1 MSGSFED
8 IHVPPTL
15 VSFAV
20 TTDKTEDVVSP
31 EFKNVGNKV
40 VVLKPD
46 YDENGLPVIESLKNN
61 FDTITKLMREG
72 KVISCWTPGFGGIAE
87 GVYKMSL
94 GNNFGFTF
102 ENDLSLEELFN
113 YSYGSFVMEVVDEVA
128 DTKLIGTITDNG
140 KFTYDSEAIQ
150 TSELL
155 ALYENKLE
163 DIYACNISHTPNK
176 IKNESFEAKEWP
188 KATTKIAK
196 PKVLIPAF
204 PGTNCEYD
212 SAKAF
217 SAAGADPDIFIVNNL
232 NQESLKKSIAD
243 FAKEVKD
250 SRMIF
255 IPGGFSGGDE
265 PDGSAKFITS
275 FFRNDEV
282 KDAVT
287 DLLENREGLMA
298 GVCNGFQALI
308 KLGLVPYG
316 KICDPSEDAPTL
328 TYNEIHRHQSRV
340 VHTRISSNKSPWLS
354 QLKVGD
360 VINVVVS
367 NGEGRFIA
375 NEKDIEELAKNG
387 QIATQYVDLEGNA
400 TADIHFNLNNSM
412 NAIEGITSP
421 DGRVFGKMGHSERLA
436 SDLYK
441 NVPGNFDYK
450 MFESAVNYFN

>member
-20 TTDKTEDVVSP
+20 TCDRTEDVVSP
-31 EFKNVGNKV
+31 EFKSAGNKV

-46 YDENGLPVIESLKNN
+46 YDENGLPVIESLKKN
-61 FDTITKLMREG
+61 FGTVTKLMREG
-72 KVISCWTPGFGGIAE
+72 KVLSCWTPGFGGIAE
-87 GVYKMSL
+87 GVYKMALGNSL
-94 GNNFGFTF
+94 GISF
-102 ENDLSLEELFN
+102 ENDVSLEELFN
-113 YSYGSFVMEVVDEVA
+113 YSYGSFVMEVVDEVEN
-128 DTKLIGTITDNG
+128 TKLIGTITDNG
-140 KFTYDSEAIQ
+140 KFTYGDDVVE
-150 TSELL
+150 TKELL
-155 ALYENKLE
+155 PLYENKLE
-163 DIYACNISHTPNK
+163 DIYSCNISHTPNK
-176 IKNESFEAKEWP
+176 IKNECFEAKEWP
-188 KATTKIAK
+188 KAATKVAK

-217 SAAGADPDIFIVNNL
+217 SAAGADPEIFVVKNL
-232 NQESLKKSIAD
+232 NQDVLKQSIKDFSKLVEKSQ
-243 FAKEVKD
+243 
-250 SRMIF
+250 MIF

-265 PDGSAKFITS
+265 PDGSAKFITA

-282 KDAVT
+282 RNAVT
-287 DLLENREGLMA
+287 DLLDNREGLMA

-316 KICDPSEDAPTL
+316 KICDPNESAPTL

-375 NEKDIEELAKNG
+375 SESDIEKLAKNG

-412 NAIEGITSP
+412 DAIEGITSP
-421 DGRVFGKMGHSERLA
+421 DGRVFGKMGHSER
-436 SDLYK
+436 
-441 NVPGNFDYK
+441 
-450 MFESAVNYFN
+450 